1 MELHH
6 EYKEKM
12 AAQLKEWNAQIS
24 LLEAKLD
31 GVAAD
36 MKILRMEEIRGL
48 RARQHAAAAKMNE
61 LGKASGEAWE
71 QIRVTA
77 DKLWDELKQGL
88 SDVQSK
94 FK

>member
-1 MELHH
+1 
-6 EYKEKM
+6 
-12 AAQLKEWNAQIS
+12 
-24 LLEAKLD
+24 
-31 GVAAD
+31 
-36 MKILRMEEIRGL
+36 
-48 RARQHAAAAKMNE
+48 MNE